1 MYVIT
6 FFYGFEILQKNVI
19 YCDSDHWVAQCT
31 FLFLYELKYCCRP
44 PSIPITLRNLL
55 PNSYIISGFIYL
67 DNLIESFW
75 LIWCTC
81 RVLLMGNRF
90 RNVNLASNDTN
101 DHHASLRLV
110 AFRNCLAYQPTN
122 PNPLTFETIETR
134 STTSPTMAS
143 VFELEMYLDLL
154 SLSRISLIGYSHN
167 SS

>member
-1 MYVIT
+1 MYVIA

-19 YCDSDHWVAQCT
+19 YCDSDHWVTQCT

-55 PNSYIISGFIYL
+55 PTSYIISGFIYL

-90 RNVNLASNDTN
+90 RNINLASNDTN

-110 AFRNCLAYQPTN
+110 AFRNCLPTHQ
-122 PNPLTFETIETR
+122 
-134 STTSPTMAS
+134 STDIWNNRDAIHHQFTVAS
-143 VFELEMYLDLL
+143 VFELEIFRATFSLEHL
-154 SLSRISLIGYSHN
+154 SSEVRT
-167 SS
+167 